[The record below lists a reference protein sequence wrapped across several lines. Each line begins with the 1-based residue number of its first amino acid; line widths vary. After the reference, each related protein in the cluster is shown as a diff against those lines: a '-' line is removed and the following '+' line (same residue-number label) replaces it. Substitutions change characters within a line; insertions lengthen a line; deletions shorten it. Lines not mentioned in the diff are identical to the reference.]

1 MTERVAGRVSVVVPC
16 YNGARY
22 LRDAID
28 GVLAQTHPDVELVVA
43 DDGSTD
49 ESVAIASSYGAR
61 VRVVSQPNAGPATAR
76 NLALGHATGEFVALL
91 DADDRFHPTKLAR
104 QVACLRARVET
115 GAVYCGWR
123 LVDGDGRPFP
133 EEGWPTVE
141 GDLLRT
147 LVLGNLFHPVSVVVR
162 RHLVDAVGGFDAR
175 CPVNEDWDLFLRLS
189 LTGARWA
196 CVNEALCDYRIHA
209 GQSHE
214 RLALVYRHAL
224 AILDRTF
231 AAPGAATIADLRDD
245 AYVQAHLR
253 AAAEHYA
260 AGDDAAGGQAFRAAA
275 AVDPGVALDA
285 SRLLRFLRRV
295 LPDGHRSQAE
305 LARRRRE
312 LVDVGRRAIGAA
324 ERVIAPA
331 WRARLALRQVALRL
345 AWRAMRGRRA

>member
-16 YNGARY
+16 YNGARH
-22 LRDAID
+22 LREAID

-61 VRVVSQPNAGPATAR
+61 VRVVAQPNAGPATAR
-76 NLALGHATGEFVALL
+76 NLALRHASGEFVALL
-91 DADDRFHPTKLAR
+91 DADDRFHPTKLAS
-104 QVACLRARVET
+104 QVARLRTHEDA

-123 LVDGDGRPFP
+123 LVDGEGRPFP
-133 EEGWPTVE
+133 EEGWPSVE
-141 GDLLRT
+141 GDLLRR

-189 LTGARWA
+189 LAGARWA

-231 AAPGAATIADLRDD
+231 GAPGAAPIGDLRDA
-245 AYVQAHLR
+245 AYAQAHLR

-260 AGDDAAGGQAFRAAA
+260 AGDDEAGGQAFRAAV
-275 AVDPGVALDA
+275 AVDPSVALDA
-285 SRLLRFLRRV
+285 RLLLRFLRRV

-305 LARRRRE
+305 LVRRRRD
-312 LVDVGRRAIGAA
+312 LMAVAGRAIAAA
-324 ERVIAPA
+324 EREGIPA
-331 WRARLALRQVALRL
+331 WRARLALRQAALRL
-345 AWRAMRGRRA
+345 AWRALRGHRG